1 MWLEDRLDKKS
12 RVIVTFSASA
22 EFAQDTDTGQAS
34 VIFQNKYLGNK
45 EKQGHLRLHT
55 SCLAR

>member
-1 MWLEDRLDKKS
+1 MRS
-12 RVIVTFSASA
+12 RVIVTFSAGA

-45 EKQGHLRLHT
+45 EKQGHLRLYT
-55 SCLAR
+55 SFLAR